1 MKIRYSVILVSLLLL
16 LSSRAFAI
24 PKDTIMTPEQ
34 YIQKYKDLA
43 VEEMNRTGIPASI
56 TLAQGLFES
65 GNGNSFLAKPPYNN
79 HFGIKCKN
87 DWTGRS
93 VKVDDDE
100 LQECF
105 RAYDRA
111 EDSYMDHSNFLTCQ
125 PRYAGL
131 FKLDPTDYKSWAYG
145 LKAAGYAT
153 NPKYP
158 EKLIEKIEKYN
169 LYQYD
174 IGNKRV
180 PLVPENN
187 KPEVKIPLSLK
198 ETDNSFT
205 FRNIPAYVV
214 RPGDDY
220 QTIAN
225 DHDMMR
231 WEIRKYNDLK
241 MGEVLK
247 PNTIIYLKPKHRKGK
262 QPTRE
267 VKEGEGMYYISQ
279 DEGIKLRLLY
289 KLNQMKEGEEPA
301 PGAILNLQKKRETPL
316 ELLALGTIVP
326 RKGVMLI
333 QEPETGPKPNFENK
347 CLPPKDSDT
356 VSSSKQK
363 TINNNFNEARDSNLT
378 FTPSKHKIKK
388 DTVVKMMHTEPTYPV
403 IDGTDSN
410 GRFHIAQKGETIYG
424 IAKNNG
430 LRYDSLIKWNQVM
443 GHISEGQRIYLLKPK
458 NFMKPTYILDNKQ
471 DQPYIKQNTGSTD
484 SSGNF
489 YIVNKGDTLYSI
501 SKKLNVTVQQL
512 IDWNGLKDNSIS
524 TGQKLKVGM

>member
-1 MKIRYSVILVSLLLL
+1 MKIRYSVISVSLLLL
-16 LSSRAFAI
+16 LSTRSFAI

-34 YIQKYKDLA
+34 YILKYKDLA
-43 VEEMNRTGIPASI
+43 IEEMKRTGIPASI

-79 HFGIKCKN
+79 HFGIKCKS

-105 RAYDRA
+105 RAYDKA

-174 IGNKRV
+174 LGNKHV
-180 PLVPENN
+180 APIAENKVPEIT
-187 KPEVKIPLSLK
+187 KLLIGKAS
-198 ETDNSFT
+198 DNSFT

-241 MGEVLK
+241 TGEPLK
-247 PNTIIYLKPKHRKGK
+247 PNTILYLKPKHRKGTE
-262 QPTRE
+262 PTRE
-267 VKEGEGMYYISQ
+267 VKPGEGMYYISQ

-289 KLNQMKEGEEPA
+289 KWNQMKEGQEPA
-301 PGAILNLQKKRETPL
+301 PGAILNLQHKRETPPA
-316 ELLALGTIVP
+316 LLAPGTVVP

-333 QEPETGPKPNFENK
+333 QEPPTGPKPNFENK
-347 CLPPKDSDT
+347 CLPPKDSDSVKSIHVLPDT
-356 VSSSKQK
+356 YRPDGNKNSGLIFSPSHQKQK
-363 TINNNFNEARDSNLT
+363 RDSA
-378 FTPSKHKIKK
+378 I
-388 DTVVKMMHTEPTYPV
+388 KMMHTEPTYPV

-430 LRYDSLIKWNQVM
+430 TRYDSLIKWNQVM
-443 GHISEGQRIYLLKPK
+443 GHISEGQKIYLMRPA
-458 NFMKPTYILDNKQ
+458 NFMKPRYILDNKSEQ
-471 DQPYIKQNTGSTD
+471 REIKQDIGSKD
-484 SSGNF
+484 SSADL
-489 YIVNKGDTLYSI
+489 YTVKPGDTLYSL
-501 SKKLNVTVQQL
+501 SKKFNVSVQQL
-512 IDWNGLKDNSIS
+512 IDWNGLKNNSIS
-524 TGQKLKVGM
+524 IGQILKVGM